1 MQPIS
6 IYIVEDELLIS
17 ASLKS
22 QLQHFGY
29 EILGSS
35 TRGESCLSEITQ
47 LSVNGKEPE
56 IVLMDI
62 HLRGEMDGIE
72 TAKLINE
79 KFNCG
84 IIFLTGQSSKEIYER
99 SFKIKPFGYL
109 LKPIDME
116 QTKMT
121 IEIAAYQRNLELE
134 NKVYQK
140 DLETLLEKRTQEN
153 TDLIAM
159 YQTIVDN
166 SLMGL
171 TIIQD
176 EQFVFANNRT
186 AEIFGYRLEEFLNF
200 SIREIVSHLHP
211 DDQVKVINMSQLSM
225 RGDST
230 SHHSQIRVFCK
241 DGALRWLE
249 TSVRSVEYKGKP
261 AIHQTFLDIT
271 DIREKMMDDG
281 RLQQHTLEF
290 TTPKPK

>member
-1 MQPIS
+1 MNPIS

-22 QLQHFGY
+22 QLQQFGY
-29 EILGSS
+29 EISGSS
-35 TRGESCLSEITQ
+35 IRGESCLEEIAE
-47 LSVNGKEPE
+47 LSRQGREPE

-79 KFNCG
+79 KFNCA

-121 IEIAAYQRNLELE
+121 IEIASYQRNLEIE
-134 NKVYQK
+134 NTLYQR
-140 DLETLLEKRTQEN
+140 DLEALLEKRSQEN
-153 TDLIAM
+153 IELMAM

-171 TIIQD
+171 TIMQD
-176 EQFVFANNRT
+176 EKFVFANNRT
-186 AEIFGYRLEEFLNF
+186 AEIFGFPLEEFLSF
-200 SIREIVSHLHP
+200 SITDIINLLHP
-211 DDQVKVINMSQLSM
+211 EDQMKVISQSLS
-225 RGDST
+225 RLNGEEFP
-230 SHHSQIRVFCK
+230 QNKRIRIFTRDRQLKHIETHVKAVFF
-241 DGALRWLE
+241 
-249 TSVRSVEYKGKP
+249 KGKP
-261 AIHQTFLDIT
+261 ALHQTFLDIT
-271 DIREKMMDDG
+271 DFFN
-281 RLQQHTLEF
+281 T
-290 TTPKPK
+290 